1 MRATERSPNAKGLWP
16 EALVEFQISVDE
28 FSKALYRA
36 QGIVEKKSTMPI
48 LSSVLIEA
56 KNTPEGGR
64 VTVSAYDLEVGVSGD
79 HPAEVIKEGSVT
91 LHAKSLYEIVKN
103 LPESVVLLKKGTNNR
118 VEISSGTAEF
128 RIVGQA
134 ADEFPALP
142 KIDNLPFVKID
153 AGTVLDMIE
162 KTQYAVSTDETRYNL
177 NGVYFDPT
185 DDGVRMVATD
195 GHRLTMIEKP
205 ISGDF
210 GLKRGVIIPR
220 KGLMELRRL
229 LAEETQ
235 TPGELGFSENSGVFR
250 RQGLIMV
257 MRLID
262 GQFPDYMQV
271 IPTEADRTVT
281 LPRARFLE
289 TLRRVALISS
299 DRMSAIR
306 LELSNNQIRVT
317 SENPELGNAKE
328 DLVIDYAGGDLRVGF
343 NAKYVQDVLTTIDT
357 DQVNLELSDEL
368 SPGVVRP
375 LEDRSYVAVIMPMRI

>member
-1 MRATERSPNAKGLWP
+1 M
-16 EALVEFQISVDE
+16 EFQISVEE

-64 VTVSAYDLEVGVSGD
+64 ITVSAYDLEVGVSGD
-79 HPAEVIKEGSVT
+79 HPGEVIKEGSVA
-91 LHAKSLYEIVKN
+91 LQAKSLYEIVKN
-103 LPESVVLLKKGTNNR
+103 LPESVVLLKKTGNNR

-128 RIVGQA
+128 RIVGQSA
-134 ADEFPALP
+134 EEFPALP
-142 KIDNLPFVKID
+142 KVDDIPFVEIE
-153 AGTVLDMIE
+153 AGTVLEMIE
-162 KTQYAVSTDETRYNL
+162 KTQYAISTDETRYNL

-185 DDGVRMVATD
+185 ETGVRMVATD

-205 ISGDF
+205 ITGAF
-210 GLKRGVIIPR
+210 GLKKGIIIPR

-235 TPGELGFSENSGVFR
+235 SPGELGFSDSSGVFR
-250 RQGLIMV
+250 RQGLVMV

-271 IPTEADRTVT
+271 IPAEADRIIS

-289 TLRRVALISS
+289 TLRRVALISA
-299 DRMSAIR
+299 DRMSAVK
-306 LELSNNQIRVT
+306 LELSKNQLRVT
-317 SENPELGNAKE
+317 SQNPDLGDAKE
-328 DLVIDYAGGDLRVGF
+328 DLVIDYPGEALRVGF
-343 NAKYVQDVLTTIDT
+343 NAKYMQDVLTAIDT
-357 DQVNLELSDEL
+357 DQVNIELADEL

-375 LEDRSYVAVIMPMRI
+375 ADEKSYVAVIMPMRI